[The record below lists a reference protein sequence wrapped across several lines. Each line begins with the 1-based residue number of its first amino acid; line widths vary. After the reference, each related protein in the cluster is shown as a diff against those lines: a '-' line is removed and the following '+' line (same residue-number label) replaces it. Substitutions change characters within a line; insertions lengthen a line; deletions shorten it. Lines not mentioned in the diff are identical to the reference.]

1 MAYRVAIVDDS
12 NTDAVY
18 MDELPYR
25 IRENTKK
32 EIIEFN
38 KRLANKNKYTSI
50 LLPAEDGITVARK
63 EF

>member
-1 MAYRVAIVDDS
+1 
-12 NTDAVY
+12 

-25 IRENTKK
+25 IREGTKR

-50 LLPAEDGITVARK
+50 LLPAEDGITIAIK
-63 EF
+63 NF